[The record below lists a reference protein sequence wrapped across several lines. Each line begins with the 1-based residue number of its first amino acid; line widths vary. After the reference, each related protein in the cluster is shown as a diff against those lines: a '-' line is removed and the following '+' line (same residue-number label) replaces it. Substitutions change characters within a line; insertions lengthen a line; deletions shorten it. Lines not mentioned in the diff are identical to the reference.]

1 MNKTSRLI
9 TIVCRVLP
17 VDDLETVRQG
27 GKYCPHCSCIAVGN
41 YLGRMLSA
49 EVKPGETIQIV
60 GSHVKQ
66 EVEEIQ

>member
-17 VDDLETVRQG
+17 VDDLGTVRQG
-27 GKYCPHCSCIAVGN
+27 GHYCPHYSCMTIGN
-41 YLGRMLSA
+41 YIGRMLSA
-49 EVKPGETIQIV
+49 EVKPGETVQIV

-66 EVEEIQ
+66 EVEEIL